1 MSVARTAD
9 GETRRVLVRGM
20 RLEACD
26 VLSVELADPTGAPL
40 PAWEPGAHIDVIIDG
55 VGTAQYSLCGPLGA
69 PTWRL
74 GILHQPE
81 GRGVSRYIHGALRPG
96 ASLDVRGPRNHF
108 RLDPAGEYLFIAGGI
123 GITPLLPMI
132 AQARAQGARWRL
144 FYGGR
149 SRGSMAFVQELGDAG
164 EGVHLFP
171 VDERGFLP
179 VADCLQSAPAAAVYC
194 CGPQGLLEAVEE
206 GCARAGRPAPRIERF
221 SAPVAAQ
228 AAAQP
233 FSVVLARSGRT
244 LDVPADRSIAD
255 VLDEAGVFV
264 PTSCRE
270 GICGSCETRVLDGA
284 VDHRD
289 GLLSEEER
297 RSGQTMMVCVSRAC
311 GTRLTLDL

>member
-26 VLSVELADPTGAPL
+26 VLSVELADPAGAPL

-55 VGTAQYSLCGPLGA
+55 VGTAQYSLCGALGA

-74 GILHQPE
+74 GILHQPD
-81 GRGVSRYIHGALRPG
+81 GRGVSRYIHGTLRPG
-96 ASLDVRGPRNHF
+96 DSLDVRGPRNHF
-108 RLDPAGEYLFIAGGI
+108 GLDPAGEYLFIAGGI
-123 GITPLLPMI
+123 GITPLIPMI
-132 AQARAQGARWRL
+132 AQARAQGARWQL

-149 SRGSMAFVQELGDAG
+149 SRSSMAFVQELRGEG
-164 EGVHLFP
+164 EGVQLFP
-171 VDERGFLP
+171 ADERGLLP
-179 VADCLQSAPAAAVYC
+179 VADCLHAAPAAAVYC
-194 CGPQGLLEAVEE
+194 CGPQPLLGVVEE
-206 GCARAGRPAPRIERF
+206 ACARAGRPAPRIERF

-228 AAAQP
+228 AAARP

-270 GICGSCETRVLDGA
+270 GICGSCETRVLEGA

-289 GLLSEEER
+289 GLLSEQER

-311 GTRLTLDL
+311 GTSVTLDL